1 MPVYYDLR
9 DITDYESVCIIPS
22 PTDTDGIVLNPIT
35 QTLIELSAWT
45 GISKITPNNYKELA
59 KRLAELELLGIT
71 YLSNSNPR
79 EKDVRNHIGLQTSVD
94 VCDNKKWG
102 NRVRNIIR
110 EQAEVLLNSF
120 QEINV

>member
-22 PTDTDGIVLNPIT
+22 STDTDELVLHPIT
-35 QTLIELSAWT
+35 KALIELSEWT
-45 GISKITPNNYKELA
+45 GISKITPNNYKELT

-79 EKDVRNHIGLQTSVD
+79 EEDVQKHIGLRTSVYM
-94 VCDNKKWG
+94 CDNKKWG

-120 QEINV
+120 QEMNV